1 MVQHRKFSKRT
12 GTYSICPVKVQ
23 KTYSYVEK
31 LMRAILIRRRNS
43 TLPGDTPGFLPEHHQ
58 KLISSTIA
66 IENPPP
72 HTNILIKDKVSRK
85 WYWRLWFYWHCIWNV
100 DVFLTFLEWRYKY
113 YDSYSPFGITVSELE
128 LHLTLLR
135 FCRRLLI
142 LFWKTKFPKSIFWV
156 RKICNLLLLL
166 PLVVTY
172 LLVTIL
178 TNSNQ
183 ERTSDHEY

>member
-1 MVQHRKFSKRT
+1 MVHHRKLSKRT
-12 GTYSICPVKVQ
+12 GTYSICPVEVQ

-31 LMRAILIRRRNS
+31 LMSAILIRRRNS
-43 TLPGDTPGFLPEHHQ
+43 TLPGDTPGVLPVHHP
-58 KLISSTIA
+58 KLISPTIA

-85 WYWRLWFYWHCIWNV
+85 WYWRLWFNWHCIWNV

-128 LHLTLLR
+128 LHLTLLP

-142 LFWKTKFPKSIFWV
+142 LFWKTKCPKSIFWV
-156 RKICNLLLLL
+156 RRICNLLLLL

-183 ERTSDHEY
+183 ERTSDYKY